1 MELTRKKPAIYVRT
15 LELGAPI
22 LMQILY
28 GMEEEGIPFELKE
41 IESTDVLY
49 ESHQAAKESPLLVG
63 VAYLNDQVVIHY
75 RSLPRDYPVFN
86 EARLAS
92 KDKQFLRALGA
103 NAARLVKGI
112 PFKLV

>member
-1 MELTRKKPAIYVRT
+1 MELKKKPAIYVRA
-15 LELGAPI
+15 LHFEEPI
-22 LMQILY
+22 LKQILY

-41 IESTDVLY
+41 VRSSDVIH
-49 ESHQAAKESPLLVG
+49 ESHQAAMESSLLVG

-75 RSLPRDYPVFN
+75 RNLPPSHPIFN
-86 EARLAS
+86 ETRLAPKS
-92 KDKQFLRALGA
+92 EEFLRALGA

>member
-1 MELTRKKPAIYVRT
+1 MEANKKPAILVKA
-15 LELGAPI
+15 LHFEEPI
-22 LMQILY
+22 LTQILY

-41 IESTDVLY
+41 MQSSDVIH
-49 ESHQAAKESPLLVG
+49 ESHQAAMASTLLVG

-75 RSLPRDYPVFN
+75 RNLPPDHPIFN
-86 EARLAS
+86 ETRLAS
-92 KDKQFLRALGA
+92 KDEEFLRSLGA